1 MSKQLDIVVQCTGS
15 FLFVRFS
22 RHHNLYG
29 HIGVQRNTELE
40 ATLKQKLGKLVT
52 ILCLP
57 LNLTGRYVPQ
67 GEQARRRLQVRGF
80 MYCNYNKQLSTS
92 TRLTVSFLCSL
103 CVFHSPIVC
112 SFLVFSR
119 LFLIVVDAGS
129 AAAAAAAAAATAAA
143 AVLLLLLLLLLLVS
157 LLLLLLLVVVVVM
170 VVCWLDG

>member
-1 MSKQLDIVVQCTGS
+1 MLD
-15 FLFVRFS
+15 FLFS

-80 MYCNYNKQLSTS
+80 MYCKYNKQLNTS

-112 SFLVFSR
+112 SFLFFSR

-129 AAAAAAAAAATAAA
+129 AAAAAVAAAAAATAAA